1 MSQIHVVLFNLSD
14 PNDNKMYETILN
26 RELNGEIFIKDEQKT
41 WGNKAEGVLFVC
53 VTYQDREDY

>member
-26 RELNGEIFIKDEQKT
+26 RALNGEIFIKDEQKT